1 TCVVQYH
8 GDLKGPCVSTLPSI
22 RHPAQRGLKEKK
34 KKKDKK
40 EKKKTKRYSESPA
53 YCGVEF
59 VVGHMETTKF
69 QEVSGQKDIPCPCAL
84 VKLHTKC

>member
-1 TCVVQYH
+1 SEYVLDTPQEDDEQIPTCVVQYH

-59 VVGHMETTKF
+59 VVGHM
-69 QEVSGQKDIPCPCAL
+69 
-84 VKLHTKC
+84 